1 MSEDQSPEEV
11 VEDNESEENV
21 LANEEALQ
29 SQLTWNAQDFATMAE
44 IIKVCSKRGVF
55 EPNEMLVVG
64 TLYTKLE
71 AIIAQWNAAQAAQA
85 EEDADVADEASGDE

>member
-1 MSEDQSPEEV
+1 MSEDQNTEEV
-11 VEDNESEENV
+11 VEVAEPEENE
-21 LANEEALQ
+21 LAGDEALQ

-85 EEDADVADEASGDE
+85 EEEADAAGDDAGGE